1 MENLGEQGREADRVE
16 EPVPGP
22 LSGRYLGLTGPL
34 PLQPGAD
41 LPRDAIQHSQHK
53 QIVPTTQK

>member
-22 LSGRYLGLTGPL
+22 LSGRHLGLTGPL
-34 PLQPGAD
+34 PLQPGAG
-41 LPRDAIQHSQHK
+41 LPRDAIQHSKHK
-53 QIVPTTQK
+53 QIST

>member
-22 LSGRYLGLTGPL
+22 LSGRYLGLIGPL
-34 PLQPGAD
+34 PLQRGAD
-41 LPRDAIQHSQHK
+41 LPRDAIQHSKHK
-53 QIVPTTQK
+53 QIHN

>member
-1 MENLGEQGREADRVE
+1 MENLGEQGREADRIE

-22 LSGRYLGLTGPL
+22 LSGRHLGLTGPL
-34 PLQPGAD
+34 PLQRGAD

-53 QIVPTTQK
+53 KIPTKQK